1 MRGRRVR
8 GTVPEPR
15 AGLATAAV
23 PQVAQV
29 RRVAVGT
36 RAAEMAVGTAM
47 GAATV
52 VRVLPATVPAAL
64 AAGTATVLAVATAV
78 TVAAAVAA
86 PAAAEPAVLAV
97 PALAILVL
105 AAPGT
110 AVPARVLAPVVEAT
124 PVGPATAVRQPV
136 TVARA
141 PAPVL
146 PVMEAPVAES
156 SLKEIAPRMRVSH
169 PPRTPRPT
177 GFYLEAF

>member
-36 RAAEMAVGTAM
+36 RAAEMAVGTVM
-47 GAATV
+47 GTATV

-64 AAGTATVLAVATAV
+64 AAGTATVLVVATAV
-78 TVAAAVAA
+78 TVATAV
-86 PAAAEPAVLAV
+86 
-97 PALAILVL
+97 

-110 AVPARVLAPVVEAT
+110 AVPARVLAPVAAATVVEAT
-124 PVGPATAVRQPV
+124 PMGPATAVRRPV

-169 PPRTPRPT
+169 PPRTPRHT
-177 GFYLEAF
+177 GFYLEAFAKERPF